1 MKKSTT
7 IFDFFKRK
15 ASNSLEANT
24 SDATLP
30 TTNVEENPGAPIEEN
45 LDIPIEENPDEP
57 VEENLD
63 VLIEENS
70 QTKFQKADM
79 SSLQLERDP
88 GLHRQIYTY
97 HVDQRDEIQRRY
109 ITLGP
114 YQPRS
119 WYEDDHFKP
128 WLEYSPK
135 KDAAFCLL
143 CFLFHKPTG
152 HDRQNAFT
160 VNGFKNWK
168 KVRNGES
175 CSFSLHI
182 GKDLNS
188 THRFAHKAC
197 QDLMNQSQ
205 HIDRVVGNFTSEQI
219 VNNRVRL
226 KASIDVVRHLALQ
239 AIAFREILH
248 VISTRVKKAIR
259 EEIGDAKFCIL
270 VDEARHESMKKQM
283 AVVLRYVDTTGFVG
297 ERFYGIVHVVDTA
310 AVTLEKEIY
319 YLLSNHNMRGEWN
332 GLQALILNDCPH
344 AYYIHCFAHRLQ
356 LALVGASKVVVP
368 LNRFFNKL
376 ILMVTLQRPGDTRWG
391 SHYKSISNLIKLF
404 SPTCEVLLKIMDEG
418 NFSQKVEAESAYE
431 VLISFEFVFIL
442 NFVNET
448 MGITVKLCQAL
459 QNQSQDILNVV
470 HLVSSTKKLIQQF
483 RDEKWDDLLATVI
496 SFCKKRGIDVPD
508 MNARYVA
515 RFGRSRHQQEDFKN
529 EHYYKVDI
537 FNAGIDSQLQEL
549 NHRFSEHAMELL
561 TLSSALDPR
570 EAYESFRVSD
580 ICSLVDKFYPIDF
593 TDDEKN
599 DLKKELDLYKY
610 DEVQHSGFRNLK
622 NISELCQWMVRTRK
636 SEIYPLIC
644 RVVKLVLTLP
654 VSTATTER
662 AFSAMNVIKTDLHNK
677 MEDEF
682 LLDAMMLFIE
692 RDIAATIST
701 DSSIDDFEDIK
712 RRRVPFS

>member
-15 ASNSLEANT
+15 TSNSLEANT
-24 SDATLP
+24 SGATLP
-30 TTNVEENPGAPIEEN
+30 TTNVEKNPDAPIEEN
-45 LDIPIEENPDEP
+45 LDIPIEENPDEL

-63 VLIEENS
+63 VPIEENS
-70 QTKFQKADM
+70 QTKFQKVDI

-88 GLHRQIYTY
+88 GLRRQIYTY
-97 HVDQRDEIQRRY
+97 HVDQRDEIPATFQ
-109 ITLGP
+109 G
-114 YQPRS
+114 S
-119 WYEDDHFKP
+119 WYEDDRFKP

-143 CFLFHKPTG
+143 YFLFHKLTR
-152 HDRQNAFT
+152 HDGQNAFT
-160 VNGFKNWK
+160 VNRFKNWK

-175 CSFSLHI
+175 CSFSLHM

-219 VNNRVRL
+219 VNNRLYRGNFL
-226 KASIDVVRHLALQ
+226 KTLDLMVGYNNNVVEIMAKAPKNATYTSPKIQ
-239 AIAFREILH
+239 KEILH

-259 EEIGDAKFCIL
+259 EEIGDKKFCIL
-270 VDEARHESMKKQM
+270 VDEARDESMKEQM
-283 AVVLRYVDTTGFVG
+283 AVVLRYVDTAGFVL
-297 ERFYGIVHVVDTA
+297 ERFHGIVHVVDITA
-310 AVTLEKEIY
+310 ATLKKEIY
-319 YLLSNHNMRGEWN
+319 YLLSNYLRLGKD
-332 GLQALILNDCPH
+332 LIRWSLYSD
-344 AYYIHCFAHRLQ
+344 L
-356 LALVGASKVVVP
+356 
-368 LNRFFNKL
+368 
-376 ILMVTLQRPGDTRWG
+376 GDTRWG
-391 SHYKSISNLIKLF
+391 SHYKSVSNLIKLF

-418 NFSQKVEAESAYE
+418 NSSQKVEAESAYE

-442 NFVNET
+442 HFVNET
-448 MGITVKLCQAL
+448 MGITDKIWQAL
-459 QNQSQDILNVV
+459 QNQSQDILNAM
-470 HLVSSTKKLIQQF
+470 HLVSSTKKLVQQF

-496 SFCKKRGIDVPD
+496 SFCKKRGIDVPN

-561 TLSSALDPR
+561 MLSSALDPR

-610 DEVQHSGFRNLK
+610 DVVQHSGFKNLK

-636 SEIYPLIC
+636 SEIYPLI
-644 RVVKLVLTLP
+644 
-654 VSTATTER
+654 S
-662 AFSAMNVIKTDLHNK
+662 FSAMNVIKTDLRNK

-701 DSSIDDFEDIK
+701 DSIIDDFEYLK